1 MKIKKYFIVLICLL
15 IVHNALFHFEISALT
30 DSKEKE
36 SSSIKLQKPE
46 VSGTSLMYALNNR
59 KSSRS
64 FSSKDLSIDLL
75 SGVLWSAFGVNRK
88 ESGKRTAP
96 SAKNWQEI
104 EIYVAMKDGV
114 YAYDADKNLL
124 LPFMNKDIREYT
136 GYQEF
141 ANIAPVVF
149 IYVADFSKMQGD
161 VKTKTF
167 YSAVD
172 TGFISQNVYLYCA
185 EKGLSTVVLGWVN
198 KDKLKGIMNLDKD
211 KQVILTQPVGYPEK

>member
-1 MKIKKYFIVLICLL
+1 
-15 IVHNALFHFEISALT
+15 
-30 DSKEKE
+30 
-36 SSSIKLQKPE
+36 
-46 VSGTSLMYALNNR
+46 
-59 KSSRS
+59 
-64 FSSKDLSIDLL
+64 
-75 SGVLWSAFGVNRK
+75 
-88 ESGKRTAP
+88 
-96 SAKNWQEI
+96 
-104 EIYVAMKDGV
+104 
-114 YAYDADKNLL
+114 
-124 LPFMNKDIREYT
+124 MNKDIREYT

-198 KDKLKGIMNLDKD
+198 KDKLTGIMNLDKD